1 MHKLLIVDDDEAI
14 CTSLEFAFE
23 DDFIV
28 YTARDEDQALSLLS
42 VEEFDIILLDLK
54 LGEKSG
60 LETLQKIKQ
69 ISPKSAVIIMT
80 AYGSIESSVEAMK
93 NGAFYYITKPID
105 IVQLRALLSKALEY
119 LGLKWKVEYLNEKL
133 IEEYQLSGIVGCSE
147 PMKRV
152 FALIDKVKDIDS
164 NVLITGES
172 GTGKELVARAIHFRG
187 NRRNEPFEAVNCAA
201 IPADLLE
208 AELFGYEKGAF
219 TGAVQKKKG
228 IFEIADRGTLFLDE
242 ITEMSVNL
250 QAKLLRVVQEK
261 EIVPLGSEKRK
272 KIDVR
277 IICATNKDIKKE
289 VAEKRF
295 REDLFFRLNVI
306 NIHIPPLRER
316 REDIPLLVKYFIE
329 KYNQRMG
336 KNVEGIDEEAM
347 EILCRYDY
355 RGNVRELQNIL
366 ERAVALTDKK
376 ILTVDDLPSEV
387 ILGAKTFSGEQKN
400 LIPVYV
406 GEDLA
411 TVEKK
416 VILYTLKFL
425 KGNKK
430 ETARMLNISER
441 NLRYKLKGYAEEEK

>member
-1 MHKLLIVDDDEAI
+1 M
-14 CTSLEFAFE
+14 
-23 DDFIV
+23 
-28 YTARDEDQALSLLS
+28 
-42 VEEFDIILLDLK
+42 
-54 LGEKSG
+54 
-60 LETLQKIKQ
+60 
-69 ISPKSAVIIMT
+69 
-80 AYGSIESSVEAMK
+80 
-93 NGAFYYITKPID
+93 
-105 IVQLRALLSKALEY
+105 
-119 LGLKWKVEYLNEKL
+119 
-133 IEEYQLSGIVGCSE
+133 
-147 PMKRV
+147 
-152 FALIDKVKDIDS
+152 
-164 NVLITGES
+164 
-172 GTGKELVARAIHFRG
+172 
-187 NRRNEPFEAVNCAA
+187 
-201 IPADLLE
+201 
-208 AELFGYEKGAF
+208 
-219 TGAVQKKKG
+219 
-228 IFEIADRGTLFLDE
+228 
-242 ITEMSVNL
+242 
-250 QAKLLRVVQEK
+250 
-261 EIVPLGSEKRK
+261 
-272 KIDVR
+272 
-277 IICATNKDIKKE
+277 
-289 VAEKRF
+289 
-295 REDLFFRLNVI
+295 
-306 NIHIPPLRER
+306 RER